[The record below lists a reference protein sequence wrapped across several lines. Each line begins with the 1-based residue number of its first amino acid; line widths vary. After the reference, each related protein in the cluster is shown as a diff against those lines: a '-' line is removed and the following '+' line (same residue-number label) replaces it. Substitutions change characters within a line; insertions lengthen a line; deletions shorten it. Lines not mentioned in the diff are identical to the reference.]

1 VLAGLPLGHVLSQQR
16 VSAGAPLDPRAPWAS
31 VPAPEA
37 TSEPWGWARAHLLLS
52 QARFRADRI
61 QAATNWALITT
72 AAFLA
77 CTATTLLAR

>member
-1 VLAGLPLGHVLSQQR
+1 MTDA
-16 VSAGAPLDPRAPWAS
+16 RADARSTGWTWIA
-31 VPAPEA
+31 A
-37 TSEPWGWARAHLLLS
+37 EPWGWARAHLLLS

-61 QAATNWALITT
+61 QAATNWALITA